1 MKHSFSKFAAVVF
14 IVIISVISSCTNAPE
29 KTELAT
35 TVSTFS
41 IDSAKAAIAA
51 SNKLYGECF
60 TTSDSTKF
68 INCYTSDACIYVTN
82 VPKMCGPQAIT
93 AFFNGAY
100 KMGIRNLKL
109 TTEEVTGSKEAVV
122 ETGAYELFADK
133 GVSLDKGKYIVIWKE
148 ENGKWKMQ
156 RDIWNTD
163 MPAPTQAK

>member
-1 MKHSFSKFAAVVF
+1 MKHSFLKFATVF
-14 IVIISVISSCTNAPE
+14 FFATITVISSCTNAPE
-29 KTELAT
+29 KTEAAAA
-35 TVSTFS
+35 VSTFS
-41 IDSAKAAIAA
+41 IDSAKAAITA

-60 TTSDSTKF
+60 ATRDSVKF
-68 INCYTSDACIYVTN
+68 ISSYTSDACIYATN
-82 VPKMCGPQAIT
+82 APKMCGPQAIT

-133 GVSLDKGKYIVIWKE
+133 GVSLDRGKYIVIWKE
-148 ENGKWKMQ
+148 ENGKWKMH

-163 MPAPTQAK
+163 MPAPAPAK